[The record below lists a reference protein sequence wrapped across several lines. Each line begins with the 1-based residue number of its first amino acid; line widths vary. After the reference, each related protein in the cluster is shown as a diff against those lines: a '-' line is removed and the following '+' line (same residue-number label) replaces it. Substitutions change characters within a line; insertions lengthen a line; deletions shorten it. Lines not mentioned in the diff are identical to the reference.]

1 MLQCARDYKEIVDHV
16 SFKCREIGKQG
27 PCQDGEILVLNK
39 ESDCFAP
46 FCLSNGGCSEDEIF
60 YDGDCWGPEDVI
72 EACEGHGFIEHI
84 LVSDSFGNSTC
95 QIVSANL
102 DIRGVF
108 NLENDSKE
116 QIPKNVTIGRRI
128 EQEVRNGDLDTLQAN
143 LCKLHCSRNLP
154 SFKFCD
160 CEA

>member
-1 MLQCARDYKEIVDHV
+1 
-16 SFKCREIGKQG
+16 
-27 PCQDGEILVLNK
+27 
-39 ESDCFAP
+39 
-46 FCLSNGGCSEDEIF
+46 LSNGGCSEDEIF